1 MKQVKIILDSIM
13 LILLPLLMAY
23 SLIGESIHEWL
34 GITMFAVFILH
45 HILNHKWLKSIFK
58 GKYTPYRIYIT
69 VVNILL
75 CVIMLALPISGIL
88 MSKHAVPFLS
98 IRSGTSYARTIHMTT
113 AYWGFVLMSI
123 HFGNHID
130 MMLNSIKR
138 KLNTKKTV
146 IKKLVCSL
154 FTVLICSY
162 GFYAFI
168 QRRIAE
174 YLFMKVMFAF
184 FDYSES
190 KLKFF
195 ADHIAMMLAFAVTG
209 HYICKILKKSNNW
222 LNHKKSP
229 GIKEDT
235 K

>member
-13 LILLPLLMAY
+13 LILLLLLMAY

-98 IRSGTSYARTIHMTT
+98 IRNGASYARTIHMTT

-130 MMLNSIKR
+130 MMLNGIRR
-138 KLNTKKTV
+138 KFGQNKNTMKTV
-146 IKKLVCSL
+146 MRNIV
-154 FTVLICSY
+154 FILICGY
-162 GFYAFI
+162 GIYAFI
-168 QRRIAE
+168 QRRIAD

-184 FDYSES
+184 FDHSES

-195 ADHIAMMLAFAVTG
+195 ADHIAIMLAFAMIG
-209 HYICKILKKSNNW
+209 YYISMILKKLNNG
-222 LNHKKSP
+222 LRHQKSP
-229 GIKEDT
+229 EIKEDT